1 MTKNPVSSLIATNW
15 ILYLHQKKIL
25 YLIYKIAK
33 HRRVKAPAISTNNK
47 P

>member
-1 MTKNPVSSLIATNW
+1 MLQAGF
-15 ILYLHQKKIL
+15 LCLLQKKIL

-33 HRRVKAPAISTNNK
+33 HRRTKAPAISTNNN